1 MKAQKDIDKIMTIQ
15 NVKQFFMDQIHM
27 TPHNQKSCI
36 RVPQKLAKQMLLDN
50 ETIIIGGK
58 VRGFNIIHIGM
69 GIYEVTLNDLTSTW
83 YAGDIE
89 KN

>member
-1 MKAQKDIDKIMTIQ
+1 MTIQ
-15 NVKQFFMDQIHM
+15 NVKQFFFDQLYA
-27 TPHNQKSCI
+27 TPHNKKSCV
-36 RVPQKLAKQMLLDN
+36 RVEKKVAKQMLLDN
-50 ETIIIGGK
+50 ETIIIEGK
-58 VRGFNIIHIGM
+58 VRGFNLLHIGM